1 MKYNGV
7 CEYMDIIFS
16 LKRYRVTMYF
26 INTYFYTYCNTYL
39 YFDTMYFNNDISDS
53 Q

>member
-1 MKYNGV
+1 MKHNGV

-16 LKRYRVTMYF
+16 LKRYRVAMYF
-26 INTYFYTYCNTYL
+26 INTYFYTYFNTYL